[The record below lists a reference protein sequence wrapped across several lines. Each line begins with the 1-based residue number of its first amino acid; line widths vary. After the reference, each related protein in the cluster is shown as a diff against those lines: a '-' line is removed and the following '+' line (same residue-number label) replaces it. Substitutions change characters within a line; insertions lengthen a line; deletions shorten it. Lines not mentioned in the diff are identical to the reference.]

1 MVFNIRKSAT
11 LPILIMEVI
20 KDGRLDYEKLQS
32 YLTSS
37 SITFSMKDS
46 RTNIYKVVNAP
57 GNIYMK
63 DPCVADGAK
72 EYYIGYQFS
81 SEDTDTEGIYIGQFK
96 LNVFDET
103 NAQIGELIAPIKE
116 DLFIYITE
124 TFVKSDI
131 INYI

>member
-1 MVFNIRKSAT
+1 MVFNIRKGAT
-11 LPILIMEVI
+11 LPILKMEVI

-37 SITFSMKDS
+37 AITFSMKES
-46 RTNIYKVVNAP
+46 RSDIYKVVNAP
-57 GNIYMK
+57 ASIYMK
-63 DPCVADGAK
+63 DPCVVDGAK
-72 EYYIGYQFS
+72 EYYIGYQFT

-96 LNVFDET
+96 LNIFDET
-103 NAQIGELIAPIKE
+103 NALIGELVAPIKE
-116 DLFIYITE
+116 DLYIYITD